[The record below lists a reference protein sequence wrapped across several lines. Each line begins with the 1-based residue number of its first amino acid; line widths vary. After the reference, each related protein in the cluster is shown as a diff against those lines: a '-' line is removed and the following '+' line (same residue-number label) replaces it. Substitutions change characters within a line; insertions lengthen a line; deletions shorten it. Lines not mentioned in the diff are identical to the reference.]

1 MIIISA
7 QHCAPPRG
15 APPRNERCPSLLQFN
30 GERLEPRLQHKC
42 VYIDVYDLLLFILR
56 AATDVAIRASAAAS
70 RKAAVDTPFIGVAS
84 ADTFVAA
91 AAAAGIAAACA
102 GGDINAAMAAAA
114 ARVLS
119 RCEQLRDVACGRR
132 DAYVQLGVLVVR
144 LLLEVRE
151 RLIDPPC
158 ARAHTEGG
166 AATQGV
172 HAAEL
177 EGQS

>member
-70 RKAAVDTPFIGVAS
+70 RKAAVDTPCTLVSTQSTWGVNSSLTRSSGAGTNGHVGS
-84 ADTFVAA
+84 SSEDEEEEVIDVDVNAFVLKAGFKTFT
-91 AAAAGIAAACA
+91 I
-102 GGDINAAMAAAA
+102 
-114 ARVLS
+114 
-119 RCEQLRDVACGRR
+119 
-132 DAYVQLGVLVVR
+132 
-144 LLLEVRE
+144 
-151 RLIDPPC
+151 
-158 ARAHTEGG
+158 
-166 AATQGV
+166 
-172 HAAEL
+172 EL
-177 EGQS
+177 E